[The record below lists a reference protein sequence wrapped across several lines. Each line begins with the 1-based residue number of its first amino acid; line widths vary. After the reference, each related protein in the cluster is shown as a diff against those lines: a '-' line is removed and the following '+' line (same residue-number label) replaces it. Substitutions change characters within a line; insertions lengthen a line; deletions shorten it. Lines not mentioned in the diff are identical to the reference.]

1 MLYIQDIDLTPNP
14 NALKF
19 VVNDFLL
26 FREKRSFT
34 NKPDAANDP
43 LARKIFNI
51 NGVVSVFYT
60 DKFITVE
67 KEPSGNWNS
76 IQKSLSLLIR
86 NFDRSLIPAEKE
98 INQPADN
105 LESPEFKKIK
115 SIIDQR
121 VRPALESDGGG
132 LDLLDFHDNTLKIRY
147 IGACGT
153 CPSSIRGTLVAI
165 ENLLKRE
172 IDPEIKVISAI

>member
-26 FREKRSFT
+26 LREKRSFT
-34 NKPDAANDP
+34 NKTEAENDP
-43 LARKIFNI
+43 LAKEIFKIE
-51 NGVVSVFYT
+51 GVISVFYA

-67 KEPSGNWNS
+67 KEPESSWNP
-76 IQKSLSLLIR
+76 IQKGLSALIKS
-86 NFDRSLIPAEKE
+86 FDRNLIPDEKE
-98 INQPADN
+98 ISQPADN
-105 LESPEFKKIK
+105 LATPTFNKIK

-121 VRPALESDGGG
+121 VRPALEGDGGG
-132 LDLLDFHDNTLKIRY
+132 LDLLDFHENVLKIRY
-147 IGACGT
+147 IGACGS

-172 IDPEIKVISAI
+172 IDPEIRVVSAT